1 MVQITAADLATAGTA
16 TITVFNPP
24 PDGGTS
30 APLIFSINN
39 PVPAIASLSPTSVNA
54 GGGDFTL
61 TVVGSNFIS
70 GAFVQVNGA
79 NRNTSFINGTTLT
92 ATVLASDIALGGS
105 AVVTVV
111 NPGPGGGGSNGVNL
125 TINNP
130 APTLSS
136 LSPAGTVAG
145 GPAFVLTV
153 NGSSFV
159 PWSIVRVN
167 GQGRQ
172 TSFVNSGQ
180 LTVGITAQEIATPGA
195 LSITVFN
202 PAPGGG
208 VSAALTLVINVLPPV
223 ITSISPNQAGA
234 GGAAFTLV
242 VNGSGFTSAS
252 VVLWNGSARTTT
264 FVSANQL
271 TAMIPSTDITA
282 VGTATVTVTNGGAV
296 SNGATFTI
304 QTPVCQV
311 ACFESSTFYQFN
323 FNQLPTTGSIRIGNN
338 GAVVVLNLQSNATAV
353 LAVLGGGPSAQAKLN
368 AQYAA
373 LQLNLLTKVD
383 LSTPE
388 GMAVLNSTLAC
399 QGATI
404 VPVQLSTGITITG
417 NTSLASVIAEVE
429 AAIVRNSNDDMTKLA
444 AVLVGLNGTSNSS
457 RCTVA
462 PPEN

>member
-1 MVQITAADLATAGTA
+1 MVISPIPGRWSSNVVSFPVSTSNPLPVIGNLSPTSGTTGSTGLTLTISGSGFIAGSVGRWNNSDRATTFVNANQLMVQITAADLATAGTA
-16 TITVFNPP
+16 AITVFNPP

-39 PVPAIASLSPTSVNA
+39 PVPAIASLNPTSVNA

-111 NPGPGGGGSNGVNL
+111 NPGPGGGGSNGVNV

-145 GPAFVLTV
+145 GPDFVLTV
-153 NGSSFV
+153 NGSNFV
-159 PWSIVRVN
+159 PGSIIRVN

-172 TSFVNSGQ
+172 TTFVNSGQ
-180 LTVGITAQEIATPGA
+180 LTVVITAQEIANPGA

-208 VSAALTLVINVLPPV
+208 ASAALTLVINVLPPI

-234 GGAAFTLV
+234 GGTSFTLI
-242 VNGSGFTSAS
+242 VNGSGFTTAS
-252 VVLWNGSARTTT
+252 VVLWN
-264 FVSANQL
+264 
-271 TAMIPSTDITA
+271 
-282 VGTATVTVTNGGAV
+282 
-296 SNGATFTI
+296 
-304 QTPVCQV
+304 C
-311 ACFESSTFYQFN
+311 SSTNDNVRERQSAD
-323 FNQLPTTGSIRIGNN
+323 GIDSIDGYHCRGYRDGHGNERR
-338 GAVVVLNLQSNATAV
+338 
-353 LAVLGGGPSAQAKLN
+353 GPSRMEPRSPSRLR
-368 AQYAA
+368 
-373 LQLNLLTKVD
+373 
-383 LSTPE
+383 
-388 GMAVLNSTLAC
+388 
-399 QGATI
+399 
-404 VPVQLSTGITITG
+404 
-417 NTSLASVIAEVE
+417 SV
-429 AAIVRNSNDDMTKLA
+429 R
-444 AVLVGLNGTSNSS
+444 
-457 RCTVA
+457 
-462 PPEN
+462 